1 MSATADRAGPVLDPH
16 VRVRPKIRAALPR
29 PGCENPA
36 RTRAAGQITRGPS
49 AAAPG
54 GTP

>member
-1 MSATADRAGPVLDPH
+1 MSATADHARPVPHLRGGP
-16 VRVRPKIRAALPR
+16 KTRAALPR
-29 PGCENPA
+29 PGSENPA
-36 RTRAAGQITRGPS
+36 RTRAAGQITRDPS